1 MEEDRIAEDILGRFN
16 NMKLVDK
23 YEAYEIFK
31 NEYDSISGDLELI
44 QGEGKEAV
52 RQVDPNMVIKKKNG
66 KDTEIQEG
74 WKGHI
79 IPFELVQ
86 DTLLKEDVTKIE
98 NMKSQLQEISSSY
111 ESILSELSE
120 DDKELLGDAVNE
132 NKDEFV
138 FKNIKNTIKALKADG
153 DSEYKTLIDTLKN
166 VEKMNNEEKSL
177 KNSIKKSEDELHNKS
192 KETIENLTDSDIEYL
207 LECKWINP
215 IIWGIESLSEN
226 MIAQLE
232 KKLDE
237 LAKKYQDTFE
247 DIENEIRDTERELVK
262 MLDELTGNDADMAGI
277 AELKKFFGGD
287 F

>member
-120 DDKELLGDAVNE
+120 DDKELLVMQ
-132 NKDEFV
+132 
-138 FKNIKNTIKALKADG
+138 LM
-153 DSEYKTLIDTLKN
+153 KT
-166 VEKMNNEEKSL
+166 KMNLFSKIL
-177 KNSIKKSEDELHNKS
+177 KI
-192 KETIENLTDSDIEYL
+192 
-207 LECKWINP
+207 
-215 IIWGIESLSEN
+215 
-226 MIAQLE
+226 QL
-232 KKLDE
+232 KL
-237 LAKKYQDTFE
+237 
-247 DIENEIRDTERELVK
+247 
-262 MLDELTGNDADMAGI
+262 
-277 AELKKFFGGD
+277 
-287 F
+287 